1 MCTEANRSTLVTVN
15 QCLAVGKQGTKSL
28 LESLLIYRN
37 MSEEIM
43 IRSCVSSTAFTG
55 QEEQE
60 AVSVGGAVAQHMYVD
75 GYPLLIY
82 LICFAFCSL
91 QVLCINRN

>member
-60 AVSVGGAVAQHMYVD
+60 AVSVCDLALSEV
-75 GYPLLIY
+75 
-82 LICFAFCSL
+82 
-91 QVLCINRN
+91 